1 MILTESFICA
11 CFLAALS
18 DIRLPNGNTTTLTFS
33 PRFPT
38 ATFDVEVICDGIVE
52 FNQSCTLEFDPIKT
66 ADVMPRGGLTVDQ
79 GRGFTEVQITDCEDD
94 CEFVQFLA
102 DLSECRL

>member
-1 MILTESFICA
+1 MILTQSFICA
-11 CFLAALS
+11 CFLAAFS

-52 FNQSCTLEFDPIKT
+52 FSQSCTLEFDLIKRG
-66 ADVMPRGGLTVDQ
+66 DVTQRRGL
-79 GRGFTEVQITDCEDD
+79 TEVQIADCEDD
-94 CEFVQFLA
+94 CEFAQFMA